1 MIPHVITASGHTVS
15 LLCDD
20 QQQPTATNLTISAD
34 THHPPRIPAPTPPLS
49 PSSQT
54 ISESAPLSLNPNYQ
68 RYAATSYHNS
78 PQTLPPIPPYSGP
91 HSVQGQLE
99 PVSQSSSSFNES
111 AYPHRRPAPPSQET
125 YASNYSYTAPDP
137 QYNSNYTYASP
148 PPPPA
153 PVQSQQ
159 WYAPSQVPPPQRQ
172 EQSSYNAMRSPSLAD
187 QRQYHQPSTVP
198 YQHARSV
205 SPLPPV
211 NTPPGPSIS
220 TPPSAATSPRRTSRG
235 SKSSPSASPTTAA
248 ADEPARKTR
257 RYTCHCGKSFT
268 TSGHLARHMRI
279 HTGEKNYVC
288 PEKGCGA
295 RFSRQDNCMQHYRT
309 HQTQGTKR
317 NSLGLSANG
326 GVRPV
331 ATGVA
336 SPAAVQAARKRRS
349 SHSGVVEGGRS
360 ATRQAVP
367 PATRAAVVT
376 SETNQDYKMR
386 QHRHSVD
393 YTPTSEYVH
402 HQSQS
407 YHDLRAPPRLPPL
420 QSPPQAP
427 YQPQYSPH
435 SQNSPLPPPAT
446 QLPQYSTVAPLQ
458 QPPPHLH
465 YQSSPVAPI
474 RAQQHYSPAPS
485 SLPLPV
491 MQTSPPT
498 RVDTSSSASRLD
510 ELASIATQ
518 VAV

>member
-20 QQQPTATNLTISAD
+20 QQQPTATNLTISTDA
-34 THHPPRIPAPTPPLS
+34 HQLSRIPAPTPPLS
-49 PSSQT
+49 PSSRT
-54 ISESAPLSLNPNYQ
+54 ISESAPPSLNHS
-68 RYAATSYHNS
+68 YAATSYHKL
-78 PQTLPPIPPYSGP
+78 PQSLPPIPPYSDQ
-91 HSVQGQLE
+91 HLAQGQLE
-99 PVSQSSSSFNES
+99 LVAQSSSSFNES
-111 AYPHRRPAPPSQET
+111 AYPHRRPPPPSQEH

-148 PPPPA
+148 SPA

-159 WYAPSQVPPPQRQ
+159 WYAPSQAPPPRQGQ
-172 EQSSYNAMRSPSLAD
+172 EQLGYNAMRSPPPAD
-187 QRQYHQPSTVP
+187 QRQYYQPSTAP
-198 YQHARSV
+198 YEHARSV
-205 SPLPPV
+205 SPLQPV
-211 NTPPGPSIS
+211 NTPSGPSIP
-220 TPPSAATSPRRTSRG
+220 TPPSAATSPRRTSPRG
-235 SKSSPSASPTTAA
+235 SKSSPSPSPTTAA
-248 ADEPARKTR
+248 AGEPVRKTR

-309 HQTQGTKR
+309 HQSQGTKR
-317 NSLGLSANG
+317 NSVGLSANG

-331 ATGVA
+331 TTGVA
-336 SPAAVQAARKRRS
+336 TAAIHAARKRRS
-349 SHSGVVEGGRS
+349 SHTGVVDVRS
-360 ATRQAVP
+360 SASRTAAQ
-367 PATRAAVVT
+367 PATRTAVVK
-376 SETNQDYKMR
+376 SETNREYKSL

-393 YTPTSEYVH
+393 YTPTSEFVH
-402 HQSQS
+402 HQQSQS
-407 YHDLRAPPRLPPL
+407 YHDPLAPPRLPPL
-420 QSPPQAP
+420 QSPPLAP

-435 SQNSPLPPPAT
+435 SQYSPLPPPAT
-446 QLPQYSTVAPLQ
+446 QLSQYNTVAPHQQ
-458 QPPPHLH
+458 QPPHLQ
-465 YQSSPVAPI
+465 YQSSPVPPT

-491 MQTSPPT
+491 MQTSPTT
-498 RVDTSSSASRLD
+498 RVDVTSSASRLD

>member
-1 MIPHVITASGHTVS
+1 MIPHVITASGHSVS

-20 QQQPTATNLTISAD
+20 QQQPTASNLTTAAGA
-34 THHPPRIPAPTPPLS
+34 HQLPRIPAPTPPLS
-49 PSSQT
+49 PSSHT
-54 ISESAPLSLNPNYQ
+54 ISESALPSLNHPS
-68 RYAATSYHNS
+68 YAATSYHKS
-78 PQTLPPIPPYSGP
+78 PQTLPPIPPYSG
-91 HSVQGQLE
+91 Q
-99 PVSQSSSSFNES
+99 PVQSSSSFNES
-111 AYPHRRPAPPSQET
+111 AYPLHHRRPPPPSQEL
-125 YASNYSYTAPDP
+125 YASNYSYSAPDP

-148 PPPPA
+148 PPPA
-153 PVQSQQ
+153 PMQSQQ
-159 WYAPSQVPPPQRQ
+159 WYAPSQAPPPQRQ
-172 EQSSYNAMRSPSLAD
+172 EQSGYNAMRSPPPAD
-187 QRQYHQPSTVP
+187 QRQYYQPSTAP

-211 NTPPGPSIS
+211 NTPSGPSIP

-248 ADEPARKTR
+248 AGEPVRKTR

-309 HQTQGTKR
+309 HQSQGTKR

-331 ATGVA
+331 TTGVA
-336 SPAAVQAARKRRS
+336 SPAAIQAARRRRS
-349 SHSGVVEGGRS
+349 SHTGVVEGGRS
-360 ATRQAVP
+360 ATRQSVP
-367 PATRAAVVT
+367 PAARPAVVK
-376 SETNQDYKMR
+376 SERNQEYKTH

-407 YHDLRAPPRLPPL
+407 YHNPRAPARLPPL

-435 SQNSPLPPPAT
+435 SQYSPLPPPAA
-446 QLPQYSTVAPLQ
+446 QLSQYDSVAPLQ
-458 QPPPHLH
+458 QQPPQLQ
-465 YQSSPVAPI
+465 YQSSPVPPI
-474 RAQQHYSPAPS
+474 QAQQQHYSPAPS

-498 RVDTSSSASRLD
+498 RVDAASSASRLD